1 MLHFRI
7 YFSFILI
14 FSLTFGANAQL
25 PITHLYACKIDN
37 INSDKWQLDKIQFLS
52 NDNRDGY
59 NNQPFLIDPRDN
71 FV

>member
-25 PITHLYACKIDN
+25 PKTHLYACRIDN
-37 INSDKWQLDKIQFLS
+37 INSD
-52 NDNRDGY
+52 NRS
-59 NNQPFLIDPRDN
+59 RDN
-71 FV
+71 TVCSKKDH